1 MNHNIRE
8 FNLHL
13 CAEFTELGLNLG
25 FYMPILRKS
34 LLGPL
39 LFSSSAFDQTLRP
52 KLSQTLLALQG
63 KRNPEEEILQV
74 EEAKSSAFLDKI
86 GNTIKNVILNTPHS
100 KFTFKIYLSF
110 KQENPPFF
118 FAGGDK
124 NIFVLRKDIY
134 MTLARKIVGKKA
146 PLKNLLFYSNGSFF

>member
-86 GNTIKNVILNTPHS
+86 GNTIKNVILNTPIVNLHS
-100 KFTFKIYLSF
+100 KFISLSN
-110 KQENPPFF
+110 KKTLPFF
-118 FAGGDK
+118 LQGGDK

-146 PLKNLLFYSNGSFF
+146 PLKNPLFYSNGSFF